1 MEDQRYAPMILPK
14 GKKKYILEKMY
25 PNHAL
30 YTDLDTGLKECFT
43 FHELGM
49 IEEMAEPFKEAY
61 KGGEIL
67 WQNVK

>member
-49 IEEMAEPFKEAY
+49 IEEIEEQYGEAK
-61 KGGEIL
+61 KGGMIK
-67 WQNVK
+67 V